1 MVHTVICARW
11 SRGWKD
17 RFWKAC
23 FTEKIPVQPGLK
35 PRSKASKQTNEMKEE
50 RKKGLPKRRFGESI
64 SKLLALYKAL
74 SLTLSNIKN
83 KIISFKVLGLC
94 PRTDTKLNL
103 AGSATVLDNSLFLKT
118 PSKASSRRPTSLAV
132 LLGVET
138 DCQRLGSVSSQKLQV
153 ACGRSTSGQT
163 RVQSRLLE
171 AQAVWC
177 AWPGSSVLPWKDS
190 LHAGWLLENKAT
202 HSFHTDLGGALA
214 GPGKPTAAFRDF
226 LLQRKRR
233 EKLFMKQCSLA
244 SKSVTKCYLSVFAG
258 LVR

>member
-11 SRGWKD
+11 SRGWKN
-17 RFWKAC
+17 RVWRAC

-64 SKLLALYKAL
+64 SKSLALYKAL

-103 AGSATVLDNSLFLKT
+103 AVSATVLDHSLFLKT
-118 PSKASSRRPTSLAV
+118 PSKASSCRPTSLAF

-138 DCQRLGSVSSQKLQV
+138 VKDLGLSLPRNCKLPV
-153 ACGRSTSGQT
+153 GGAP
-163 RVQSRLLE
+163 
-171 AQAVWC
+171 QAKHEFSPGCWWLTVWC

-233 EKLFMKQCSLA
+233 EKLFMKRCSLA